1 MIFETN
7 TQKSDITSAG
17 GDGSGERADRRDQP
31 VVYFVLPCYNEAEGL
46 VHTADVLAA
55 KVAHLTETGRISKQS
70 RILFVDDGSKDDTWS
85 IIRNLHERDAHL
97 FGGVKLSHNRGHQ
110 NALLAG
116 LMTARA
122 YGCDAAIS
130 MDADLQDDVNAVDGF
145 IDGFCN
151 GDEIVYGVR
160 SARKKDTWFKRTTAE
175 AFYKVFEWM
184 GAETVPDHADY
195 RLMSRETL
203 DALSEYHEVNLFLRG
218 IVPTLGYQT
227 SKVYYE
233 RGEREAGE
241 SKYPLKKMIA
251 RAYGCDAAI
260 SMDAD
265 LQDDV
270 NAVDGFIDGFCNGDE
285 IVYGV
290 RSARKKDTW
299 FKRTTAEAFYKV
311 FEWMGAETVPD
322 HADYRLMSRETLDAL
337 SEYHEVNLFLRGI
350 VPTLGYQTSKVYYE
364 RGEREAGESKYPL
377 KKMIA
382 FAIQGITS
390 FSTKPLSFVTGAGLL
405 SILVA
410 IGMFVYV
417 LVSLGFGHAI
427 AGWGSMMISIWLI
440 GGLIM
445 LSLGIVGEYV
455 GKIYMESKHRPRYR
469 IETTL

>member
-1 MIFETN
+1 MDISVVVPLYNEEESLPELFAWIERVMNANGFSYEVIFVN
-7 TQKSDITSAG
+7 
-17 GDGSGERADRRDQP
+17 DGSTDRSWQVIEQLQAQAPDKVRGIKFRRNYGKSPALFCGFEQAQGD
-31 VVYFVLPCYNEAEGL
+31 VVI
-46 VHTADVLAA
+46 T
-55 KVAHLTETGRISKQS
+55 
-70 RILFVDDGSKDDTWS
+70 
-85 IIRNLHERDAHL
+85 
-97 FGGVKLSHNRGHQ
+97 
-110 NALLAG
+110 
-116 LMTARA
+116 
-122 YGCDAAIS
+122 
-130 MDADLQDDVNAVDGF
+130 MDADLQDDVNAVDEF

-151 GDEIVYGVR
+151 GNEIVYGVR

-184 GAETVPDHADY
+184 GAETVPAHADY

-203 DALSEYHEVNLFLRG
+203 DALSEYHEVTLFLRG
-218 IVPTLGYQT
+218 IVP
-227 SKVYYE
+227 
-233 RGEREAGE
+233 
-241 SKYPLKKMIA
+241 P
-251 RAYGCDAAI
+251 
-260 SMDAD
+260 
-265 LQDDV
+265 
-270 NAVDGFIDGFCNGDE
+270 
-285 IVYGV
+285 
-290 RSARKKDTW
+290 
-299 FKRTTAEAFYKV
+299 
-311 FEWMGAETVPD
+311 
-322 HADYRLMSRETLDAL
+322 
-337 SEYHEVNLFLRGI
+337 
-350 VPTLGYQTSKVYYE
+350 LGYQTSKVYYE

>member
-1 MIFETN
+1 MDISVVVPLYNEEESLPELFAWIERVMNANGFSYEVIFVN
-7 TQKSDITSAG
+7 
-17 GDGSGERADRRDQP
+17 DGSTDRSWQVIEQLQAQAPDKVRGIKFRRNYGKSPALFCGFEQAQGD
-31 VVYFVLPCYNEAEGL
+31 VVI
-46 VHTADVLAA
+46 T
-55 KVAHLTETGRISKQS
+55 
-70 RILFVDDGSKDDTWS
+70 
-85 IIRNLHERDAHL
+85 
-97 FGGVKLSHNRGHQ
+97 
-110 NALLAG
+110 
-116 LMTARA
+116 
-122 YGCDAAIS
+122 

-151 GDEIVYGVR
+151 GDEV
-160 SARKKDTWFKRTTAE
+160 
-175 AFYKVFEWM
+175 
-184 GAETVPDHADY
+184 
-195 RLMSRETL
+195 
-203 DALSEYHEVNLFLRG
+203 
-218 IVPTLGYQT
+218 
-227 SKVYYE
+227 
-233 RGEREAGE
+233 
-241 SKYPLKKMIA
+241 
-251 RAYGCDAAI
+251 
-260 SMDAD
+260 
-265 LQDDV
+265 
-270 NAVDGFIDGFCNGDE
+270 
-285 IVYGV
+285 VYGV

>member
-1 MIFETN
+1 M
-7 TQKSDITSAG
+7 KSLPILYI
-17 GDGSGERADRRDQP
+17 
-31 VVYFVLPCYNEAEGL
+31 VVPCYNEEEALPLSAPVFRKKLGDLIDAGAIAPE
-46 VHTADVLAA
+46 
-55 KVAHLTETGRISKQS
+55 S
-70 RILFVDDGSKDDTWS
+70 RIVLVDDGSKDATWS
-85 IIRNLHERDAHL
+85 IIRSLHESDAHFTGL
-97 FGGVKLSHNRGHQ
+97 RQICNRGHQ
-110 NALLAG
+110 NALTAG
-116 LMTARA
+116 LMWSRAR
-122 YGCDAAIS
+122 CDITIS
-130 MDADLQDDVNAVDGF
+130 IDADLQDD
-145 IDGFCN
+145 IDAMDKMVEKYKEGC
-151 GDEIVYGVR
+151 GIVCGVR
-160 SARKKDTWFKRTTAE
+160 ASRATDTFLKRTTARG
-175 AFYKVFEWM
+175 YY
-184 GAETVPDHADY
+184 G
-195 RLMSRETL
+195 LMK
-203 DALSEYHEVNLFLRG
+203 LFG
-218 IVPTLGYQT
+218 
-227 SKVYYE
+227 S
-233 RGEREAGE
+233 
-241 SKYPLKKMIA
+241 
-251 RAYGCDAAI
+251 
-260 SMDAD
+260 D
-265 LQDDV
+265 L
-270 NAVDGFIDGFCNGDE
+270 I
-285 IVYGV
+285 Y
-290 RSARKKDTW
+290 
-299 FKRTTAEAFYKV
+299 
-311 FEWMGAETVPD
+311 D